1 MFIPNDT
8 ELLTHKAGK
17 WKFSAQ
23 CDQATV
29 YPLLVRAETLHEA
42 VRAIPILPTWQ
53 TQLKTELIKRSIH
66 GTAAIEGNPLTLEE
80 VGAELQ
86 NPGTTGS
93 AQAEIANLR
102 TLYEILKDKAQLQAP
117 LSEGLIKSFHAVLM
131 KDLVVDGN
139 PPGHY
144 RTTCVK
150 VGDAAHGGVYTPPRI
165 LKDIADLMAAF
176 MGWYGSSEV
185 RQLNPLL
192 QGACVH
198 YYLARIH
205 PFRDGNGRT
214 ARFAEAYVLAQN
226 GLELIAPM
234 LSNYYYL
241 RQDDYFSV
249 FSATAKADMTPFFSF
264 VLTGAY
270 ESLKIVQQEIIP
282 LLEKFI
288 MRDFITFLCRTKKI
302 TDRQKTLLDIL
313 LEHPHHELTLEVLF
327 TEPLFRGHYLGK
339 VSSMTARRDLHRLRS
354 AGLLIEGKAGLVLN
368 WKYLS
373 MR

>member
-1 MFIPNDT
+1 MFIPNDA

-17 WKFSAQ
+17 WKFSAL
-23 CDQATV
+23 CDQAKV
-29 YPLLVRAETLHEA
+29 YPLLVQAETLYEA
-42 VRAIPILPTWQ
+42 VRAIPILPEWQ
-53 TQLKTELIKRSIH
+53 ARLKTELVKRSIH

-80 VGAELQ
+80 VGTELQ
-86 NPGTTGS
+86 NPGAAGR
-93 AQAEIANLR
+93 AQTEIANLKN
-102 TLYEILKDKAQLQAP
+102 LYEFLKDKEQLQAP
-117 LSEGLIKSFHAVLM
+117 LSENLIKNFHAVLM

-144 RTTCVK
+144 RTACVK
-150 VGDAAHGGVYTPPRI
+150 VGDAAHGGVYTPPKI
-165 LKDIADLMAAF
+165 LKDITDLMATF
-176 MGWYGSSEV
+176 MQWYNADET
-185 RQLNPLL
+185 QALHPLL
-192 QGACVH
+192 CGACVH

-249 FSATAKADMTPFFSF
+249 FSATAKTDMTPFFSF
-264 VLTGAY
+264 VLTGVY
-270 ESLKIVQQEIIP
+270 DSLKTVQQEIIP

-288 MRDFITFLCRTKKI
+288 MRDFIIFLRRTKKI
-302 TDRQKTLLDIL
+302 TDRQKALLDIL
-313 LEHPHHELTLEVLF
+313 LDHPLHELTLNTLF
-327 TEPLFRGHYLGK
+327 SDPVYKGLYIGK
-339 VSSMTARRDLHRLRS
+339 VSTMTARRDLHRLRS
-354 AGLLIEGKAGLVLN
+354 EGLLIQGKTGLVLN

-373 MR
+373 IR

>member
-29 YPLLVRAETLHEA
+29 YPLLVRAETLYEA
-42 VRAIPILPTWQ
+42 VRAIPILPEWQ
-53 TQLKTELIKRSIH
+53 ARLKTELIKRSIH

-86 NPGTTGS
+86 NPGTSGS
-93 AQAEIANLR
+93 AQAEIANLK
-102 TLYEILKDKAQLQAP
+102 TLYDFLKNKEQLQAP
-117 LSEGLIKSFHAVLM
+117 LSESLIKDFHAVLM
-131 KDLVVDGN
+131 KGLVVDGN

-144 RTTCVK
+144 RTACVK

-176 MGWYGSSEV
+176 MGWYDSNAM

-234 LSNYYYL
+234 LSNHYYL

-249 FSATAKADMTPFFSF
+249 FSATAKTDMTPFFSF
-264 VLTGAY
+264 VLSGVY
-270 ESLKIVQQEIIP
+270 ESLKTVQQEIIP

-288 MRDFITFLCRTKKI
+288 MRDFITFLRRTKKI
-302 TDRQKTLLDIL
+302 NDRQRALLEML
-313 LEHPHHELTLEVLF
+313 LEHPRREITLDALF
-327 TEPLFRGHYLGK
+327 SDPLFRGYYVGK
-339 VSSMTARRDLHRLRS
+339 VSTMTARRDLHKLRTEE
-354 AGLLIEGKAGLVLN
+354 LLIEGTAGLVLN